1 MLVYQKITSV
11 LVDEVLIHPNGGL
24 GVAELPH
31 RQRQQCDSQHWS
43 YCVALKKRHDMT
55 KTMHILLL
63 AMINIYILNTCPN

>member
-43 YCVALKKRHDMT
+43 YCVALKNDT
-55 KTMHILLL
+55 I
-63 AMINIYILNTCPN
+63 